1 MHHFLGGVM
10 KKTSSTAPGNVPTA
24 STNKTADVLRAKLE
38 NYKRKFGF
46 CLEDGD
52 LLLLNHGWY
61 VTHAGLIKL
70 SHKQKC
76 AGIDVSAVPELCDS
90 VTTRWIFRATVYRT
104 KSCKGFTGYGDADP
118 SNVSAAMRGAELR
131 IAETRAVNRALRKAY
146 GIGLCSVEELGS
158 SPTPPSNGSA
168 KRAGARLGANLE
180 VITPTPLRDQLRQL
194 IRQHRLDPVLTK
206 SYVLEH
212 LGVKV
217 LRDASREQ
225 VAELVEHLQKRLFED
240 RDGFLEELA
249 KLSAPAEQ
257 KEVA

>member
-1 MHHFLGGVM
+1 MTMANNQQTL
-10 KKTSSTAPGNVPTA
+10 T
-24 STNKTADVLRAKLE
+24 TNKNLAMRKWPALAPELMERLE
-38 NYKRKFGF
+38 QLTSDYGF
-46 CLEDGD
+46 SLVAGD
-52 LLLLNHGWY
+52 LQLIDSNWY
-61 VTHAGLIKL
+61 ATHAGLLRIARNNR
-70 SHKQKC
+70 C
-76 AGIDVSAVPELCDS
+76 YGISTEVIPELSNAAAQSWLC
-90 VTTRWIFRATVYRT
+90 RAVVFPS
-104 KSCKGFTGYGDADP
+104 KSSFGFTGYGDAYP
-118 SNVSAAMRGAELR
+118 SNVSPAMHGAELR

>member
-1 MHHFLGGVM
+1 MKTIQMSPFLTLAGQLWP
-10 KKTSSTAPGNVPTA
+10 SA
-24 STNKTADVLRAKLE
+24 SQSALTTLSEICTEYGFSIARGDVILIER
-38 NYKRKFGF
+38 
-46 CLEDGD
+46 
-52 LLLLNHGWY
+52 GWY
-61 VTHAGLIKL
+61 VTHTGLL
-70 SHKQKC
+70 SLARRHRC
-76 AGIDVSAVPELCDS
+76 AGIVVEALEPFCSLKEGVWAFQAKVFTSKSCRGFSGIGDATP
-90 VTTRWIFRATVYRT
+90 ATVPQHL
-104 KSCKGFTGYGDADP
+104 CGCE
-118 SNVSAAMRGAELR
+118 MR